1 MCLGDMGT
9 AFVKTS
15 HLLDL
20 EDRANGITHAVGAGA
35 AIAGLGILA
44 TLAARTGDPWKI
56 VSSCIYGSTLV
67 LLFTSSTLYH
77 SARTASWRHFLRL
90 LDHAAI
96 PLLIAGTYT
105 PFLLVNIR
113 GPWGWSLF
121 GTIWALSAAGV
132 AAGLASSGRFKGARI
147 AVYLLM
153 GWLIAVAMA
162 PLSRNLSTPGLAL
175 LVAGGLAYSL
185 GTVFY
190 ALDKRLPFAHMI
202 WHVFVLGASVCH
214 FLSIA
219 LGVLTFEG

>member
-1 MCLGDMGT
+1 MT
-9 AFVKTS
+9 SFAKTP

-20 EDRANGITHAVGAGA
+20 EDRANGISHALGTGA
-35 AIAGLGILA
+35 AIAGLGLLA

-56 VSSCIYGSTLV
+56 VSSCVYGSTLV
-67 LLFTSSTLYH
+67 ILFSASTLYH
-77 SARTASWRHFLRL
+77 SARSQAWRRILRL

-121 GTIWALSAAGV
+121 GAIWTLALAGV
-132 AAGLASSGRFKGARI
+132 GAGLASSGRFKAARTGL
-147 AVYLLM
+147 YLLM
-153 GWLIAVAMA
+153 GWLIVVAMP
-162 PLSRNLSTPGLAL
+162 PLARNLSTTGLWL
-175 LVAGGLAYSL
+175 LVAGGIAYTL

-190 ALDKRLPFAHMI
+190 ALDRRMAFGHMV

-214 FLSIA
+214 FLSIT
-219 LGVLTFEG
+219 LGVLPYEG